1 MRISS
6 KNAICLSVVGFLT
19 VLTAICGTGEVA
31 QASTFYVDS
40 TDDTVDATPG
50 DGVCDDGAGSCS
62 LRAAIMEANALVGAD
77 IIDAP
82 AGTYTLTIPGER
94 ENAAL
99 TGDLDITDELTITGA
114 GESSTI
120 IDGGGID
127 RVLEVIA
134 AGNITD
140 ITIQNGAGSFEE
152 AAGAGI
158 YNTSQQLTLNNVTI
172 IGNQTGIYNGG
183 VAGASTILADTSIIG
198 NSPGSGIVN
207 YGTVEIRNAAI
218 QGNTSADWGGGIK
231 NTGTMTIDNSLI
243 SGNSALGDHA
253 YADIGGFGGGIYI
266 SGNLTIS
273 NTTISGNSAED
284 NGRGGAGKGGGIY
297 ASFNRLI
304 LDHVT
309 IADNHASIYSD
320 LFLGAGARMQQ
331 KSTIIANNLGGDN
344 CGIFGAFTNLGN
356 NLDSGNSCGFM
367 EPSDLVNTDPLLGP
381 LQDNGGPTFTHAL
394 LPGSPAIDHILP
406 VNCIVTTDQRGVS
419 RPSGVGCDI
428 GAYELDII
436 FADGFEQ

>member
-40 TDDTVDATPG
+40 TADTVDATPG

-134 AGNITD
+134 AGNIAD
-140 ITIQNGAGSFEE
+140 ITIQNSAGSFEE

-172 IGNQTGIYNGG
+172 IGNQTGIYNSFE
-183 VAGASTILADTSIIG
+183 ASTILADTSVIG

-218 QGNTSADWGGGIK
+218 QGNTSYDWGGGIK
-231 NTGTMTIDNSLI
+231 NLGTMT
-243 SGNSALGDHA
+243 
-253 YADIGGFGGGIYI
+253 
-266 SGNLTIS
+266 
-273 NTTISGNSAED
+273 
-284 NGRGGAGKGGGIY
+284 
-297 ASFNRLI
+297 
-304 LDHVT
+304 
-309 IADNHASIYSD
+309 YS
-320 LFLGAGARMQQ
+320 
-331 KSTIIANNLGGDN
+331 
-344 CGIFGAFTNLGN
+344 
-356 NLDSGNSCGFM
+356 
-367 EPSDLVNTDPLLGP
+367 
-381 LQDNGGPTFTHAL
+381 
-394 LPGSPAIDHILP
+394 
-406 VNCIVTTDQRGVS
+406 
-419 RPSGVGCDI
+419 
-428 GAYELDII
+428 
-436 FADGFEQ
+436 ADGC

>member
-1 MRISS
+1 MRIST

-19 VLTAICGTGEVA
+19 VLTAIFGTGEVA

-40 TDDTVDATPG
+40 TADTVDATPG

-82 AGTYTLTIPGER
+82 AGTFTLTIPGER

-172 IGNQTGIYNGG
+172 IGNQTGIYNGFE
-183 VAGASTILADTSIIG
+183 ASTILADTSVIG

-207 YGTVEIRNAAI
+207 RGTVEIRNATI
-218 QGNTSADWGGGIK
+218 RGNTSADWGGGIK
-231 NTGTMTIDNSLI
+231 NIGTMTIDNSLI
-243 SGNSALGDHA
+243 SGNSALGEHA
-253 YADIGGFGGGIYI
+253 YADVGGFGGGIHVF
-266 SGNLTIS
+266 GKLTIS
-273 NTTISGNSAED
+273 NTTISGNSAEE
-284 NGRGGAGKGGGIY
+284 NCLGGCRPGKGGGIY
-297 ASFNRLI
+297 AAANRFI

-309 IADNHASIYSD
+309 IADNQASIYSG
-320 LFLGAGARMQQ
+320 LFLAGAARMQL
-331 KSTIIANNLGGDN
+331 KSTIIANNSGGDN
-344 CGIFGAFTNLGN
+344 CGVFGVFTNIGH

-367 EPSDLVNTDPLLGP
+367 DPSDLVNTDPLLGP
-381 LQDNGGPTFTHAL
+381 LRNNGGPTFTHAL

-406 VNCIVTTDQRGVS
+406 VNCTVTTDQRGVS

-436 FADGFEQ
+436 FTDGFEQ

>member
-1 MRISS
+1 MLIISE
-6 KNAICLSVVGFLT
+6 NAIYLSIVRFLT

-40 TDDTVDATPG
+40 TADTVDATPG
-50 DGVCDDGAGSCS
+50 DGICDNGAGSCS

-99 TGDLDITDELTITGA
+99 TGDLDITDDLTITGA
-114 GESSTI
+114 GETSTI

-134 AGNITD
+134 TSNITD
-140 ITIQNGAGSFEE
+140 ITIQNGAGNFET

-158 YNTSQQLTLNNVTI
+158 YHTSQQLTLNNVTI
-172 IGNQTGIYNGG
+172 IGNQTGIHNE
-183 VAGASTILADTSIIG
+183 ASTILADTSVIG
-198 NSPGSGIVN
+198 NSPDSGIVN
-207 YGTVEIRNAAI
+207 YGTVEIRNSVI
-218 QGNTSADWGGGIK
+218 QGNTSADWGGGIQ
-231 NTGTMTIDNSLI
+231 NLGTMTIDNSLI

-253 YADIGGFGGGIYI
+253 FADVGGFGGGIHVF
-266 SGNLTIS
+266 GWLTIS

-284 NGRGGAGKGGGIY
+284 NCWGGCRPGKGGGIY
-297 ASFNRLI
+297 VASRNPI
-304 LDHVT
+304 LEHVT
-309 IADNHASIYSD
+309 IADNHASIHSGV
-320 LFLGAGARMQQ
+320 FLGAAASIQL
-331 KSTIIANNLGGDN
+331 KSTIMANNLGGDN
-344 CGIFGAFTNLGN
+344 CGFFGEVTNLGH

-367 EPSDLVNTDPLLGP
+367 SPSDLVNTDPLLGP

-394 LPGSPAIDHILP
+394 LPGSPAIDHVLP
-406 VNCIVTTDQRGVS
+406 ENCIVTTDQRGVS